1 MNQEVENLRA
11 GSSAEISSTELL
23 PEGVYVLKGEDS
35 QIIDT
40 MICQNDALYGDAQA
54 AAVTRLGYKFERSAE
69 DTDFVPFK
77 SVESVNHTAA
87 HIGEQDAELKGI
99 AARLALLE
107 QENVEL
113 KAKVEAN
120 EAEKAAV
127 DVETAEAA
135 KPEEAEN
142 KEAK

>member
-11 GSSAEISSTELL
+11 GSSAETSSTGLL
-23 PEGVYVLKGEDS
+23 PEGVYVLKGEEGK
-35 QIIDT
+35 ILDT

-54 AAVTRLGYKFERSAE
+54 AAVTRLGYVFQRPAE
-69 DTDFVPFK
+69 ESDIVPFK

-107 QENVEL
+107 QENAEL
-113 KAKVEAN
+113 KAKVEADD
-120 EAEKAAV
+120 AK
-127 DVETAEAA
+127 ETAEAA
-135 KPEEAEN
+135 KPEETEN

>member
-11 GSSAEISSTELL
+11 GSSAETSSTGLL
-23 PEGVYVLKGEDS
+23 PEGVYVLKGEEGK
-35 QIIDT
+35 ILDT

-54 AAVTRLGYKFERSAE
+54 AAVTRLGYTFQRPAE
-69 DTDFVPFK
+69 ESDIVPFK

-107 QENVEL
+107 QENAEL
-113 KAKVEAN
+113 KAKVETGETKN
-120 EAEKAAV
+120 ETEGA
-127 DVETAEAA
+127 
-135 KPEEAEN
+135 AEN
-142 KEAK
+142 KENTEAK

>member
-11 GSSAEISSTELL
+11 GSSTEVSSTGLL
-23 PEGVYVLKGEDS
+23 PEGVYVLKGEGGK
-35 QIIDT
+35 ILDT

-54 AAVTRLGYKFERSAE
+54 AAVTRLGYIFQRPAE
-69 DTDFVPFK
+69 ESDIVPFK

-107 QENVEL
+107 QENAEL
-113 KAKVEAN
+113 KAKVETGETKN
-120 EAEKAAV
+120 ETEGA
-127 DVETAEAA
+127 T
-135 KPEEAEN
+135 EN
-142 KEAK
+142 KENTEAK

>member
-11 GSSAEISSTELL
+11 GSSAETSSTGLL
-23 PEGVYVLKGEDS
+23 PEGVYVLKGEEG
-35 QIIDT
+35 QILDT

-54 AAVTRLGYKFERSAE
+54 AAVTRLGYVFQRPAE
-69 DTDFVPFK
+69 ESDIVPFK

-107 QENVEL
+107 QENAEL
-113 KAKVEAN
+113 KAKVE
-120 EAEKAAV
+120 V
-127 DVETAEAA
+127 DDAKETAEAA
-135 KPEEAEN
+135 KPEEAES

>member
-11 GSSAEISSTELL
+11 GSSVETSSTGLL
-23 PEGVYVLKGEDS
+23 PEGVYVLKGEEGK
-35 QIIDT
+35 ILDT

-54 AAVTRLGYKFERSAE
+54 AAVTRLGYVFQRPAE
-69 DTDFVPFK
+69 ESDFVPFK

-107 QENVEL
+107 QENAEL
-113 KAKVEAN
+113 KAKVETGENKN
-120 EAEKAAV
+120 ETEGV
-127 DVETAEAA
+127 
-135 KPEEAEN
+135 AEN
-142 KEAK
+142 KETKEAK

>member
-11 GSSAEISSTELL
+11 GSSAETSSTGFL
-23 PEGVYVLKGEDS
+23 PEGVYVLKGEEG
-35 QIIDT
+35 QILDT

-54 AAVTRLGYKFERSAE
+54 AAVTRLGYVFQRPAE
-69 DTDFVPFK
+69 ESDIVPFK

-99 AARLALLE
+99 AARLALIE
-107 QENVEL
+107 QENAEL
-113 KAKVEAN
+113 KARVEAN
-120 EAEKAAV
+120 EAEKAA
-127 DVETAEAA
+127 EAE

>member
-1 MNQEVENLRA
+1 MLRVVVTTTA
-11 GSSAEISSTELL
+11 SSRRTRRPAEESDI
-23 PEGVYVLKGEDS
+23 
-35 QIIDT
+35 
-40 MICQNDALYGDAQA
+40 
-54 AAVTRLGYKFERSAE
+54 
-69 DTDFVPFK
+69 VPFK

-107 QENVEL
+107 QENAEL
-113 KAKVEAN
+113 KAKVEADD
-120 EAEKAAV
+120 AK
-127 DVETAEAA
+127 ETAEAA

>member
-11 GSSAEISSTELL
+11 GSSAETSSTGLL
-23 PEGVYVLKGEDS
+23 PEGVYVLKGEEG
-35 QIIDT
+35 QILDT

-54 AAVTRLGYKFERSAE
+54 AAVTRLGYTFQRPAE
-69 DTDFVPFK
+69 ESDFVPFK

-107 QENVEL
+107 QENAEL
-113 KAKVEAN
+113 KTKVDAK
-120 EAEKAAV
+120 
-127 DVETAEAA
+127 ETAEAA
-135 KPEEAEN
+135 KPDEVED

>member
-11 GSSAEISSTELL
+11 GSSAETSSTGLL
-23 PEGVYVLKGEDS
+23 PEGVYVLKGEEG
-35 QIIDT
+35 QILDT

-54 AAVTRLGYKFERSAE
+54 AAVTRLGYKFQRPAE
-69 DTDFVPFK
+69 ESDFVPFK

-107 QENVEL
+107 QENAEL
-113 KAKVEAN
+113 KAKVEADD
-120 EAEKAAV
+120 AK
-127 DVETAEAA
+127 ETAEAA
-135 KPEEAEN
+135 KPEETEN

>member
-11 GSSAEISSTELL
+11 GSSAETSSTGLL
-23 PEGVYVLKGEDS
+23 PEGVYVLKGEEG
-35 QIIDT
+35 QILDT

-54 AAVTRLGYKFERSAE
+54 AAVTRLGYTFQRPAE
-69 DTDFVPFK
+69 ESDIVPFK

-107 QENVEL
+107 QENAEL
-113 KAKVEAN
+113 KAKVEAD
-120 EAEKAAV
+120 EAK
-127 DVETAEAA
+127 ETAEAA
-135 KPEEAEN
+135 KPEEADN

>member
-11 GSSAEISSTELL
+11 GSSAETSSTGLL
-23 PEGVYVLKGEDS
+23 PEGVYVLKGEEGK
-35 QIIDT
+35 ILDT

-54 AAVTRLGYKFERSAE
+54 AAVTRLGYTFQRPAE
-69 DTDFVPFK
+69 ESDIVPFK

-107 QENVEL
+107 QENAEL
-113 KAKVEAN
+113 KAKVEADD
-120 EAEKAAV
+120 AK
-127 DVETAEAA
+127 ETAEAA
-135 KPEEAEN
+135 KPDEAEN

>member
-11 GSSAEISSTELL
+11 GSSAETSSTGLL
-23 PEGVYVLKGEDS
+23 PEGVYVLKGEEG
-35 QIIDT
+35 QILDT

-54 AAVTRLGYKFERSAE
+54 AAVTRLGYKFQRPAE
-69 DTDFVPFK
+69 ESDIVPFK

-107 QENVEL
+107 QENAEL
-113 KAKVEAN
+113 KAKVEAD
-120 EAEKAAV
+120 EAK
-127 DVETAEAA
+127 ETAEAA
-135 KPEEAEN
+135 KPEETEN

>member
-11 GSSAEISSTELL
+11 GSSAETSSTGLL
-23 PEGVYVLKGEDS
+23 PEGVYVLKGEEGK
-35 QIIDT
+35 ILDT

-54 AAVTRLGYKFERSAE
+54 AAVTRLGYVFQRPAE
-69 DTDFVPFK
+69 ESDIVPFK

-107 QENVEL
+107 QENAEL
-113 KAKVEAN
+113 KAKVETGETKN
-120 EAEKAAV
+120 ETEGA
-127 DVETAEAA
+127 
-135 KPEEAEN
+135 AEN
-142 KEAK
+142 KENTEAK

>member
-11 GSSAEISSTELL
+11 GSSAETSSTQLL
-23 PEGVYVLKGEDS
+23 PEGVYVLKGEEG
-35 QIIDT
+35 QILDT

-54 AAVTRLGYKFERSAE
+54 AAVTRLGYKFQRPAE
-69 DTDFVPFK
+69 ESDFVPFK

-107 QENVEL
+107 QENAEL
-113 KAKVEAN
+113 KAKVEAEEAE
-120 EAEKAAV
+120 EAEKAKEVAEGATEEK
-127 DVETAEAA
+127 ET
-135 KPEEAEN
+135 
-142 KEAK
+142 KEDK

>member
-11 GSSAEISSTELL
+11 GSSAETSSTGLL
-23 PEGVYVLKGEDS
+23 PEGVYVLRGEEG
-35 QIIDT
+35 QILDT

-54 AAVTRLGYKFERSAE
+54 AAVTRLGYKFQRPAE
-69 DTDFVPFK
+69 ESDIVPFK

-107 QENVEL
+107 QENAEL
-113 KAKVEAN
+113 KAKVEQ
-120 EAEKAAV
+120 AEKV
-127 DVETAEAA
+127 
-135 KPEEAEN
+135 KEEAEGATET
-142 KEAK
+142 KETKEDK

>member
-11 GSSAEISSTELL
+11 GSSAETSSTGLL
-23 PEGVYVLKGEDS
+23 PEGVYVLKGEEGK
-35 QIIDT
+35 ILDT

-54 AAVTRLGYKFERSAE
+54 AAVTRLGYTFQRPAE
-69 DTDFVPFK
+69 ESDFVPFK

-87 HIGEQDAELKGI
+87 HIGEQEAELKGI

-107 QENVEL
+107 QENAEL
-113 KAKVEAN
+113 KAKVEADD
-120 EAEKAAV
+120 AK
-127 DVETAEAA
+127 ETAEAA
-135 KPEEAEN
+135 KSEETEN

>member
-11 GSSAEISSTELL
+11 GSSAETSSTGLL
-23 PEGVYVLKGEDS
+23 PEGVYVLKGEEGK
-35 QIIDT
+35 ILDT

-54 AAVTRLGYKFERSAE
+54 AAVTRLGYVFQRPAE
-69 DTDFVPFK
+69 ESDIVPFK

-107 QENVEL
+107 QENAEL
-113 KAKVEAN
+113 KAKVETGETKN
-120 EAEKAAV
+120 EAE
-127 DVETAEAA
+127 EAT
-135 KPEEAEN
+135 EN
-142 KEAK
+142 KENTEAK

>member
-11 GSSAEISSTELL
+11 GSSAETSSTGLL
-23 PEGVYVLKGEDS
+23 PEGVYVLKGEEG
-35 QIIDT
+35 QILDT

-54 AAVTRLGYKFERSAE
+54 AAVTRLGYTFQRPAE
-69 DTDFVPFK
+69 ESDIVPFK

-107 QENVEL
+107 QENAEL
-113 KAKVEAN
+113 KAKVEADD
-120 EAEKAAV
+120 AKDA
-127 DVETAEAA
+127 AEAA

>member
-11 GSSAEISSTELL
+11 GSSAETSSTGLL
-23 PEGVYVLKGEDS
+23 PEGVYVLKGEEG
-35 QIIDT
+35 QILDT

-54 AAVTRLGYKFERSAE
+54 AAVTRLGYKFQRPAE
-69 DTDFVPFK
+69 ESDIVPFK

-87 HIGEQDAELKGI
+87 HIGEQENAELKGI
-99 AARLALLE
+99 TARLALIE
-107 QENVEL
+107 QENAEL

-127 DVETAEAA
+127 AAEAE

-142 KEAK
+142 KETK

>member
-11 GSSAEISSTELL
+11 GSSAETSSTGLL
-23 PEGVYVLKGEDS
+23 PEGVYVLKGEEGK
-35 QIIDT
+35 ILDT

-54 AAVTRLGYKFERSAE
+54 AAVTRLGYKFQRPVEES
-69 DTDFVPFK
+69 DIVPFK

-107 QENVEL
+107 QENAEL
-113 KAKVEAN
+113 KAKVEADD
-120 EAEKAAV
+120 AK
-127 DVETAEAA
+127 ETAEAA
-135 KPEEAEN
+135 KHDEAEN

>member
-11 GSSAEISSTELL
+11 GSSAETSSTGLL
-23 PEGVYVLKGEDS
+23 PEGVYVLKGEEGK
-35 QIIDT
+35 ILDT

-54 AAVTRLGYKFERSAE
+54 AAVTRLGYTFQRPAE
-69 DTDFVPFK
+69 ESDFVPFK

-107 QENVEL
+107 QENAEL
-113 KAKVEAN
+113 KAKVEADD
-120 EAEKAAV
+120 AK
-127 DVETAEAA
+127 ETAETA
-135 KPEEAEN
+135 KPEESEN

>member
-11 GSSAEISSTELL
+11 GSSAETSSTGLL
-23 PEGVYVLKGEDS
+23 PEGVYVLKGEEG
-35 QIIDT
+35 QILDT

-54 AAVTRLGYKFERSAE
+54 AAVTRLGYTFQRPAE
-69 DTDFVPFK
+69 ESDFVPFK

-107 QENVEL
+107 QENAEL
-113 KAKVEAN
+113 KAKVEADD
-120 EAEKAAV
+120 AK
-127 DVETAEAA
+127 ETAEAA

>member
-11 GSSAEISSTELL
+11 GSSAETSSTGLL
-23 PEGVYVLKGEDS
+23 PEGVYVLKGEEG
-35 QIIDT
+35 QILDT

-54 AAVTRLGYKFERSAE
+54 AAVTRLGYKFQRPAE
-69 DTDFVPFK
+69 ESDIVPFK

-107 QENVEL
+107 QENAEL
-113 KAKVEAN
+113 KAKVEADDT
-120 EAEKAAV
+120 K
-127 DVETAEAA
+127 ETVEAA

>member
-11 GSSAEISSTELL
+11 GSSAETSSTGLL
-23 PEGVYVLKGEDS
+23 PEGVYVLKGEEG
-35 QIIDT
+35 QILDT

-54 AAVTRLGYKFERSAE
+54 AAVTRLGYKFQRPAE
-69 DTDFVPFK
+69 ESDFVPFK

-107 QENVEL
+107 QENAEL
-113 KAKVEAN
+113 KAKVEA
-120 EAEKAAV
+120 EDAK
-127 DVETAEAA
+127 ETAEAA

-142 KEAK
+142 KEAR

>member
-11 GSSAEISSTELL
+11 GSSAETSSTGLL
-23 PEGVYVLKGEDS
+23 PEGVYVLKGEEG
-35 QIIDT
+35 QILDT

-54 AAVTRLGYKFERSAE
+54 AAVTRLGYVFQRPAE
-69 DTDFVPFK
+69 ESDIVPFK

-107 QENVEL
+107 QENAEL
-113 KAKVEAN
+113 KAKVEA
-120 EAEKAAV
+120 EQAEKS
-127 DVETAEAA
+127 
-135 KPEEAEN
+135 KEEAEGVTETKETN
-142 KEAK
+142 EAK

>member
-11 GSSAEISSTELL
+11 GSSAETSSTGLL
-23 PEGVYVLKGEDS
+23 PEGVYVLKGEEGK
-35 QIIDT
+35 ILDT

-54 AAVTRLGYKFERSAE
+54 AAVTRLGYVFQRPAE
-69 DTDFVPFK
+69 ESDIVPFK

-107 QENVEL
+107 QENAEL
-113 KAKVEAN
+113 KAKVEADD
-120 EAEKAAV
+120 AK
-127 DVETAEAA
+127 ETAEVA

>member
-11 GSSAEISSTELL
+11 GSSAETSSTGLL
-23 PEGVYVLKGEDS
+23 PEGVYVLKGEEG
-35 QIIDT
+35 QILDT

-54 AAVTRLGYKFERSAE
+54 AAVTRLGYKFQRPVEES
-69 DTDFVPFK
+69 DFVPFK

-107 QENVEL
+107 QENAEL
-113 KAKVEAN
+113 KAKVEAGD
-120 EAEKAAV
+120 AK
-127 DVETAEAA
+127 ETAEAA

>member
-11 GSSAEISSTELL
+11 GSSAETSSTGLL
-23 PEGVYVLKGEDS
+23 PEGVYVLKGEEGK
-35 QIIDT
+35 ILDT

-54 AAVTRLGYKFERSAE
+54 AAVTRLGYVFQRPAE
-69 DTDFVPFK
+69 ESDIVPFK

-107 QENVEL
+107 QENAEL
-113 KAKVEAN
+113 KAKVEADD
-120 EAEKAAV
+120 AK
-127 DVETAEAA
+127 ETAEAA

-142 KEAK
+142 KEAE

>member
-11 GSSAEISSTELL
+11 GSSAETSSTGLL
-23 PEGVYVLKGEDS
+23 PEGVYVLKGEGG
-35 QIIDT
+35 QILDT

-54 AAVTRLGYKFERSAE
+54 AAVTRLGYKFQRPAE
-69 DTDFVPFK
+69 ESDFVPFK

-107 QENVEL
+107 QENADL
-113 KAKVEAN
+113 KAKVEADD
-120 EAEKAAV
+120 AK
-127 DVETAEAA
+127 ETAEAA
-135 KPEEAEN
+135 KPERAEN

>member
-11 GSSAEISSTELL
+11 GSSAETSSTGLL
-23 PEGVYVLKGEDS
+23 PEGVYVLKGEEG
-35 QIIDT
+35 QILDT

-54 AAVTRLGYKFERSAE
+54 AAVTRLGYKFQRPAE
-69 DTDFVPFK
+69 ESDIVPFK

-87 HIGEQDAELKGI
+87 HIGEQEAELKGI

-107 QENVEL
+107 QENAEL
-113 KAKVEAN
+113 KAKVEADD
-120 EAEKAAV
+120 AK
-127 DVETAEAA
+127 ETAEAA

-142 KEAK
+142 KEDK

>member
-11 GSSAEISSTELL
+11 GSSAETSSTGLL
-23 PEGVYVLKGEDS
+23 PEGVYVLKGEEG
-35 QIIDT
+35 QILDT

-54 AAVTRLGYKFERSAE
+54 AAVTRLGYTFQRPAE
-69 DTDFVPFK
+69 ESDIVPFK

-107 QENVEL
+107 QENAEL
-113 KAKVEAN
+113 KAKVEADD
-120 EAEKAAV
+120 AK
-127 DVETAEAA
+127 DTAEAA
-135 KPEEAEN
+135 KPEETEN

>member
-11 GSSAEISSTELL
+11 GSSAETSSTGLL
-23 PEGVYVLKGEDS
+23 PEGVYVLKGEEG
-35 QIIDT
+35 QILDT
-40 MICQNDALYGDAQA
+40 MICQNDALHGDAQA
-54 AAVTRLGYKFERSAE
+54 AAVTRLGYKFQRPAE
-69 DTDFVPFK
+69 ESDFVPFK

-107 QENVEL
+107 QENAEL
-113 KAKVEAN
+113 KAKVEADD
-120 EAEKAAV
+120 AK
-127 DVETAEAA
+127 ETAEAA
-135 KPEEAEN
+135 KPEETEN

>member
-11 GSSAEISSTELL
+11 GSSAETSSTGLL
-23 PEGVYVLKGEDS
+23 PEGVYVLKGEEGK
-35 QIIDT
+35 ILDT

-54 AAVTRLGYKFERSAE
+54 AAVTRLGYVFQRPAE
-69 DTDFVPFK
+69 ESDFVPFK

-87 HIGEQDAELKGI
+87 HIGEQDAELRGI

-107 QENVEL
+107 QENAEL
-113 KAKVEAN
+113 KAKVEAD
-120 EAEKAAV
+120 AAK
-127 DVETAEAA
+127 ETAEAA